1 LRLYTVVSWF
11 QAIAFNSVNLYRYT
25 AGMELVL
32 KHKFAARKQ
41 FDFANRVQ
49 GFHQEEWGSDV
60 SGASEH
66 LAVTEATSRNANA
79 NEGRRVTL
87 GMRFESMSSLVR
99 CHWGVLIWARTHGC
113 DWDEDECLQQ
123 VVGCGELEVLRLMRE
138 REGVWDER
146 ICEYAV
152 EYDVPVL
159 HWARRISF
167 FHPL

>member
-1 LRLYTVVSWF
+1 
-11 QAIAFNSVNLYRYT
+11 LYRYT
-25 AGMELVL
+25 AGMEPVL

-87 GMRFESMSSLVR
+87 GMRFESMSSLV
-99 CHWGVLIWARTHGC
+99 H
-113 DWDEDECLQQ
+113 
-123 VVGCGELEVLRLMRE
+123 
-138 REGVWDER
+138 
-146 ICEYAV
+146 
-152 EYDVPVL
+152 
-159 HWARRISF
+159 
-167 FHPL
+167 